1 MGKVHIVGAG
11 PAGSVAA
18 ISAVRSGHDVS
29 LYEEHPCA
37 GVPTN
42 CSGLIS
48 KEGLESLKEFVDY
61 KRHAIHKMRG
71 AILDFAGFQLKVD
84 SKKDIAYL
92 INRASFDAELAGNA
106 ERAGAKVF
114 YSKKMEKPFPE
125 GTMIGA
131 DGPNSTVASSFLFP
145 RIPRFVGTA
154 QAEVKYDGQMPEFAR
169 VFLSNRKF
177 PGFFA
182 WILPRDEEIADMGA
196 GCVLP
201 GNPNRGLESLSK
213 YTGIPLPK
221 EKSHFIIPVAQRPL
235 TAARIRKR
243 NVLLTG
249 DAAGQV
255 KSTTGGGVVFGT
267 RCAALAGKYVNF
279 PERYEQEWKEKYG
292 PDLDAHYR
300 LHKSL
305 GQLNDDSLRAI
316 GSLASTLKIE
326 KFLEEKGSMDSPL
339 SMLCPDLLLH
349 PFRAILKNSN

>member
-1 MGKVHIVGAG
+1 MGKVHVVGAG

-18 ISAVRSGHDVS
+18 ISAIRSGYDVS

-48 KEGLESLKEFVDY
+48 KEGLESLKGFIDY
-61 KRHAIHKMRG
+61 RKHAIHKMRG

-84 SKKDIAYL
+84 SKKDIAYIL
-92 INRASFDAELAGNA
+92 NRASFDAELAANA
-106 ERAGAKVF
+106 EREGAKVI

-125 GTMIGA
+125 GTIIGA

-154 QAEVKYDGQMPEFAR
+154 QAEVRYDGAMPEFAR
-169 VFLSNRKF
+169 VFLSNERF

-182 WILPRDEEIADMGA
+182 WLIPKNEEIADMGA

-201 GNPNRGLESLSK
+201 GNPRRALDSLSK
-213 YTGIPLPK
+213 YAGIPIPK
-221 EKSHFIIPVAQRPL
+221 EQRHFILPLMQRPL

-243 NVLLTG
+243 NILLAG

-267 RCAALAGKYVNF
+267 KCAALAGKYADF

-305 GQLNDDSLRAI
+305 CQLNDDSLRTI
-316 GSLASTLKIE
+316 GSLASTLQIE
-326 KFLEEKGSMDSPL
+326 RFLEEKGNMDRPT
-339 SMLCPDLLLH
+339 SMLCPELLLH
-349 PFRAILKNSN
+349 PLSLLKNRD

>member
-1 MGKVHIVGAG
+1 MGKVHVVGAG

-37 GVPTN
+37 GIPTN

-48 KEGLESLKEFVDY
+48 KEGLESLKGFVDY

-71 AILDFAGFQLKVD
+71 AILDFAGVQLKVD
-84 SKKDIAYL
+84 SKKDIAYV
-92 INRASFDAELAGNA
+92 INRASFDAELAENA
-106 ERAGAKVF
+106 EREGAKAF

-125 GTMIGA
+125 GTLIGA

-145 RIPRFVGTA
+145 RISRFVGTA
-154 QAEVKYDGQMPEFAR
+154 QAEVKYDGQMPDFAR
-169 VFLSNRKF
+169 VFLSNEKF

-182 WILPRDEEIADMGA
+182 WMIPRNEEQADVGA

-201 GNPNRGLESLSK
+201 GNPNNALESLSK
-213 YTGIPLPK
+213 YAGIPLPK
-221 EKSHFIIPVAQRPL
+221 ERSHFIIPVAQRQL

-243 NVLLTG
+243 NVLLAG

-255 KSTTGGGVVFGT
+255 KSTTGGGVVFGAK
-267 RCAALAGKYVNF
+267 CAALAGKNADF
-279 PERYEQEWKEKYG
+279 PEFYEKAWRREYG
-292 PDLDAHYR
+292 PDLDAHHR

-316 GSLASTLKIE
+316 GALASTLQIE
-326 KFLEEKGSMDSPL
+326 KFLEEKGSMDRPT
-339 SMLCPDLLLH
+339 SMLCPELLLH
-349 PFRAILKNSN
+349 PLRSLLKK